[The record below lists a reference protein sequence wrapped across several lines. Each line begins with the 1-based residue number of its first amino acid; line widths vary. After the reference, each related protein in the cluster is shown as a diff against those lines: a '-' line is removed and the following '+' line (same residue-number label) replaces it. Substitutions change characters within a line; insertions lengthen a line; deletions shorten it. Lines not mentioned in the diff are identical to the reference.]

1 MQCILFLNVRFTEAT
16 ALPAATARTMG
27 LNKKSPTANGSAAS
41 MIPENCKKVLTL
53 TNIIVT
59 SSFTV
64 TSNPNTNKVMRSL
77 DAKDRRESNTDLL

>member
-41 MIPENCKKVLTL
+41 MIPENCKKKVKTLPNNILTVAL
-53 TNIIVT
+53 
-59 SSFTV
+59 
-64 TSNPNTNKVMRSL
+64 P
-77 DAKDRRESNTDLL
+77 